1 MTYLVVS
8 LNLTT
13 LSQDRLRLLFCW
25 SPDISR
31 GETYV
36 VQFFLPTLI
45 GNVIGIL
52 FLVAALGYAQ
62 VVGRKGAIE
71 ESLRWGKVTWLV
83 EPAIPGG

>member
-1 MTYLVVS
+1 
-8 LNLTT
+8 
-13 LSQDRLRLLFCW
+13 
-25 SPDISR
+25 
-31 GETYV
+31 

-62 VVGRKGAIE
+62 VVGRKGAIQ
-71 ESLRWGKVTWLV
+71 ESLRWGKVTWLI